1 VKLLAS
7 LVVVAVLAGC
17 AQLQGPNQDASA
29 RTDIHTPAAPPK
41 LVDFVIPPDALG
53 ARDPQLTS
61 VLTKVGALASKQ
73 LQPTT
78 IVVSALPQDFAYLN
92 QSVKR
97 GIASQ
102 RAGSV
107 RMENVAVGSCQP
119 YSIQLK
125 PTE

>member
-1 VKLLAS
+1 MKLLAS

-29 RTDIHTPAAPPK
+29 RTDHSPAAPPK

-107 RMENVAVGSCQP
+107 RVENVAVGSCQP